1 MAPSGPPGTVLEDCL
16 WVRQSGAIRVLVALV
31 RMIQDLCARVS
42 TMWLLG
48 ELGILLFCS
57 PGFWDVGV
65 FLRALSSPGG

>member
-1 MAPSGPPGTVLEDCL
+1 MLIIFYEVFSTFQNAGAYDSG
-16 WVRQSGAIRVLVALV
+16 LVGPRLHDVANG
-31 RMIQDLCARVS
+31 
-42 TMWLLG
+42 G